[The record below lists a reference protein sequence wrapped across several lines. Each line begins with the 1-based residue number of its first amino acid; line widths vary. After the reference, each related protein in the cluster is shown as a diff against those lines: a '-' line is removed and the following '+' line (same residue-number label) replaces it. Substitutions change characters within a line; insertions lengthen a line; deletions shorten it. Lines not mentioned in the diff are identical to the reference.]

1 MKYRAEIDGLRA
13 LAVIPV
19 ILFHAGFERFSGGF
33 VGVDVFFVISG
44 YLITTIIWSEL
55 ETNNFSII
63 NFYERRARRILP
75 ALFLVMLTCLPFAW
89 LWLLPGDMKSFSQ
102 ALLAVSLFVS
112 NVLFWKTSGYF
123 APTAELNPLLHTW
136 SLAVEEQY
144 YVFFPIFLMVT
155 WRFGIRWVLGILIAV
170 FFVSLAAAHWMV
182 FLKPNMAFYL
192 LPTRGWELL
201 VGAFVAIYLIK
212 VGPIRSAQIKNVG
225 GVLGLAMILY
235 AIFAF
240 SEKTPFP
247 SLYALVPTIG
257 TALIILCASTNTIV
271 GKVLG
276 LKALVGVGLISYS
289 AYLWHQPLF
298 AFAKHRTFE
307 DPSRS
312 AMLFLVLASLLL
324 AYLSWKF
331 VEQPFRDRHRFSRNL
346 VFVQGFAFSLVF
358 IVIGLAGHFSGGYSF
373 RVSDRINT
381 VISAYDVHAKLRD
394 GDNCNIAA
402 RNYSIPACIK
412 GDPNSATKVALLGDS
427 HSSALLPKLDEFLAR
442 QELAL
447 VQYTK
452 NGCPI
457 GKDLITTP
465 NGNCDLF
472 LKQVYADL
480 ERKKVDT
487 VIIASRWIY
496 YVSGGSFDGQA
507 PDLVAPGPAIIS
519 VKGVPFSAA
528 LEIRKKAVLASFVGS
543 MREFL
548 SRGMKVVLI
557 YPIPEQEW
565 NIPTKMAKYYFHD
578 LPLDPNKAVSTQLF
592 RKRNADIYK
601 TFDGLGEDENLRRVY
616 PERTLCNT
624 YQENRC
630 AAWHND
636 TPLYFDDDHL
646 TVDGAE
652 PIVKDVMKA
661 LTELISVRQ

>member
-1 MKYRAEIDGLRA
+1 M
-13 LAVIPV
+13 
-19 ILFHAGFERFSGGF
+19 
-33 VGVDVFFVISG
+33 
-44 YLITTIIWSEL
+44 
-55 ETNNFSII
+55 
-63 NFYERRARRILP
+63 
-75 ALFLVMLTCLPFAW
+75 
-89 LWLLPGDMKSFSQ
+89 
-102 ALLAVSLFVS
+102 
-112 NVLFWKTSGYF
+112 
-123 APTAELNPLLHTW
+123 
-136 SLAVEEQY
+136 
-144 YVFFPIFLMVT
+144 
-155 WRFGIRWVLGILIAV
+155 
-170 FFVSLAAAHWMV
+170 
-182 FLKPNMAFYL
+182 
-192 LPTRGWELL
+192 
-201 VGAFVAIYLIK
+201 
-212 VGPIRSAQIKNVG
+212 
-225 GVLGLAMILY
+225 
-235 AIFAF
+235 
-240 SEKTPFP
+240 
-247 SLYALVPTIG
+247 
-257 TALIILCASTNTIV
+257 
-271 GKVLG
+271 
-276 LKALVGVGLISYS
+276 
-289 AYLWHQPLF
+289 
-298 AFAKHRTFE
+298 
-307 DPSRS
+307 
-312 AMLFLVLASLLL
+312 
-324 AYLSWKF
+324 
-331 VEQPFRDRHRFSRNL
+331 
-346 VFVQGFAFSLVF
+346 
-358 IVIGLAGHFSGGYSF
+358 
-373 RVSDRINT
+373 
-381 VISAYDVHAKLRD
+381 
-394 GDNCNIAA
+394 
-402 RNYSIPACIK
+402 
-412 GDPNSATKVALLGDS
+412 
-427 HSSALLPKLDEFLAR
+427 
-442 QELAL
+442 
-447 VQYTK
+447 
-452 NGCPI
+452 
-457 GKDLITTP
+457 
-465 NGNCDLF
+465 F